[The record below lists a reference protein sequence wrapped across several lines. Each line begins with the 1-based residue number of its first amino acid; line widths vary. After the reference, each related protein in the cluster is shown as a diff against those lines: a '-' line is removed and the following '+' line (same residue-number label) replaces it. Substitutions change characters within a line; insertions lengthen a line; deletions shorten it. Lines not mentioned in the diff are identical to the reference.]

1 MNDFP
6 AVPLPEGRPY
16 DGIRGLYLSYEPA
29 LLAAIRRGDR
39 GEARRMINHLLVHI
53 YSVGE
58 ERSDLLKG
66 LLLELVVTMSRA
78 AIESGASPTDVL
90 GMNFRLLTEL
100 AAVEDD
106 EQLAAWLRRSL
117 EHLIASIER
126 QARVTPQERTVE
138 RALRFVR
145 ANLHG
150 DITREDAARHAGV
163 SPGHLSHLLR
173 ERTGRSFTDLLRE
186 ARLDQACALL
196 EDGANTLADIAGR
209 CGFCD
214 QSYFTRVFRAA
225 KGVTPGGY
233 RRRALQRR

>member
-6 AVPLPEGRPY
+6 AVPLPQGRPY
-16 DGIRGLYLSYEPA
+16 DGIRGLYLSYEPT

-39 GEARRMINHLLVHI
+39 GEARRIINHLLVHI
-53 YSVGE
+53 YAVEE

-66 LLLELVVTMSRA
+66 LLLELVVTISRA

-90 GMNFRLLTEL
+90 GINFRLLTEL

-117 EHLIASIER
+117 EHLIGSIER
-126 QARVTPQERTVE
+126 QARVTPQERAVE
-138 RALRFVR
+138 RALQFVR
-145 ANLHG
+145 ANLQR
-150 DITREDAARHAGV
+150 DITREEAARRAGV
-163 SPGHLSHLLR
+163 SPSHLSHLLR

-196 EDGANTLADIAGR
+196 EDPEITLADIAGR

-214 QSYFTRVFRAA
+214 QSYFTRVFRAG
-225 KGVTPGGY
+225 KGMTPGQF
-233 RRRALQRR
+233 RRRAQKAR